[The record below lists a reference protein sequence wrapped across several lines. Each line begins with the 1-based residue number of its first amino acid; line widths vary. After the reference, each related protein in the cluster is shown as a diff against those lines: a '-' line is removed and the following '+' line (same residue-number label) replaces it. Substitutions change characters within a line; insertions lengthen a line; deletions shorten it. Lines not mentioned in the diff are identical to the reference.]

1 MEDWIVAQSLFD
13 FKTTVSDTEL
23 PELVTYIMARG
34 ALNLHRISQN
44 EDLLVKF
51 NTSKN
56 KNQQPATITTV
67 LMCTNLC
74 AWDTSVICDALQSP
88 NSSSSRLVNSIEE
101 PLVFLHL
108 AGCLMCLKK
117 PPMGLGSAHMIHKI
131 KDES

>member
-1 MEDWIVAQSLFD
+1 
-13 FKTTVSDTEL
+13 
-23 PELVTYIMARG
+23 MARG

-44 EDLLVKF
+44 EDLLVIVKF

-67 LMCTNLC
+67 LMCTNFC
-74 AWDTSVICDALQSP
+74 AWDTSVICDTLQSP
-88 NSSSSRLVNSIEE
+88 NSTSSRLVNSIEE

-117 PPMGLGSAHMIHKI
+117 PGYFKETNGIGLCACDPQDQ
-131 KDES
+131 DES